1 MGELLVVVAVLMGA
15 WIAWRVWRSRRRAQA
30 LTVLGTVRR
39 QARAVSIRVRAQ
51 PHALPL
57 LRGRVTREV
66 GDMALGEERFLLV
79 GDRGILLDLGP
90 GRGRPLES
98 ARCPVHGLLILE
110 GANPLPDGPASFR
123 LELSLPD
130 AADWAEDLQPFV
142 DAPPGAPRYVIRPP
156 W

>member
-1 MGELLVVVAVLMGA
+1 MVELLVVVAVLVGV
-15 WIAWRVWRSRRRAQA
+15 WIGWRVWLSRRRAQA
-30 LTVLGTVRR
+30 LIVVGPPRR
-39 QARAVSIRVRAQ
+39 QAHGVPIRVRAQ
-51 PHALPL
+51 PLAIPTLKG
-57 LRGRVTREV
+57 RGTREV
-66 GDMALGEERFLLV
+66 GDMALGEDRFLLV
-79 GDRGILLDLGP
+79 GDRGLLLDLGP

-110 GANPLPDGPASFR
+110 GANVLPDGRSSFR

-142 DAPPGAPRYVIRPP
+142 DAPPDAPRYVIRPP